1 MAIVQREEINP
12 GLPSKKIY
20 LVRISNSGLNWYLR
34 IRANGKYIHKSLK
47 TQDLREA
54 RQIVTSNPLEVG
66 KQTSVSI
73 KRALLDFLESRQQLI
88 DAPTEEKSIRLNT
101 FKTYAARVNSLIEY
115 FDFMKVIKKETS
127 VRTVESLKESD
138 FSGYRHW
145 REKSGIMITTIKTE
159 MSQINTILGWLH
171 ENEYLEKRILV
182 KLPKIDTDK
191 IRPANRLP
199 TEKEKKVLISTL
211 AKLCESGEKS
221 DQRNWQLYRLW
232 LQWLEDTFTRPHES
246 KMLKLSDVKEVK
258 VGTKLAVQ
266 FYTNKQTKTGR
277 RLVYAAS
284 SVKSELVKLYCQWN
298 MRITIDSPLF
308 VLPSTNKSP
317 SVSWFSDKWK
327 QLINAACISVSSREL
342 TQYSLRHEG
351 INTLLTQGIPATKI
365 ADLAGHSLSVQQ
377 RIYKKY
383 QLENDHSVLRKDD
396 LKNSTNIAETR
407 INADIPNPWEIDE
420 ETGKWFPDDI
430 LETVPDQDTYV

>member
-1 MAIVQREEINP
+1 
-12 GLPSKKIY
+12 
-20 LVRISNSGLNWYLR
+20 
-34 IRANGKYIHKSLK
+34 
-47 TQDLREA
+47 
-54 RQIVTSNPLEVG
+54 
-66 KQTSVSI
+66 
-73 KRALLDFLESRQQLI
+73 
-88 DAPTEEKSIRLNT
+88 
-101 FKTYAARVNSLIEY
+101 
-115 FDFMKVIKKETS
+115 
-127 VRTVESLKESD
+127 
-138 FSGYRHW
+138 
-145 REKSGIMITTIKTE
+145 
-159 MSQINTILGWLH
+159 
-171 ENEYLEKRILV
+171 
-182 KLPKIDTDK
+182 
-191 IRPANRLP
+191 
-199 TEKEKKVLISTL
+199 
-211 AKLCESGEKS
+211 
-221 DQRNWQLYRLW
+221 
-232 LQWLEDTFTRPHES
+232 
-246 KMLKLSDVKEVK
+246 
-258 VGTKLAVQ
+258 
-266 FYTNKQTKTGR
+266 
-277 RLVYAAS
+277 
-284 SVKSELVKLYCQWN
+284 